1 MNKVRLIFKNV
12 SEIVGSEGIGLII
25 LLDEDK
31 KRQLSIPC
39 DKEMLYQFGLRVKH
53 VPVVDKLLPEVMCKV
68 LSTQTNVHLELM
80 INDLIDGRFRAI
92 LCNTENSETIPVRAS
107 DAVLISMVSDI
118 PLYME
123 SNLMDKLSVEYHKES
138 NSISLPVN
146 TISDGML
153 RRALKKAIKDEQ
165 YELASNL
172 RDELLKRNLNIDE

>member
-1 MNKVRLIFKNV
+1 
-12 SEIVGSEGIGLII
+12 
-25 LLDEDK
+25 
-31 KRQLSIPC
+31 
-39 DKEMLYQFGLRVKH
+39 
-53 VPVVDKLLPEVMCKV
+53 
-68 LSTQTNVHLELM
+68 M